1 MGCLE
6 KIVSVHVSLSVCV
19 LIGHRIK
26 PSGLPK
32 LLPLNLMVYSCTVKT
47 DISNIMRLRV
57 KVRVTF
63 DVVVNC
69 MICFKNCGTFC
80 NNVW

>member
-1 MGCLE
+1 MCGWDMGYLE
-6 KIVSVHVSLSVCV
+6 KIVFVSVHVSLSVCV

-26 PSGLPK
+26 PSRLPK

-63 DVVVNC
+63 
-69 MICFKNCGTFC
+69 
-80 NNVW
+80 